1 MIKKLL
7 PILILCCFMFAA
19 FKIRQRTTEAQTT
32 PASISGKFYK
42 FDTVADTQANDF
54 AQVNNSVSINGNG
67 TIALIAR
74 KNNSGGSLNVDQ
86 IFKS

>member
-7 PILILCCFMFAA
+7 PILILCFFMFGA
-19 FKIRQRTTEAQTT
+19 FKIRQSTAEAQTT

-54 AQVNNSVSINGNG
+54 A
-67 TIALIAR
+67 
-74 KNNSGGSLNVDQ
+74 
-86 IFKS
+86 